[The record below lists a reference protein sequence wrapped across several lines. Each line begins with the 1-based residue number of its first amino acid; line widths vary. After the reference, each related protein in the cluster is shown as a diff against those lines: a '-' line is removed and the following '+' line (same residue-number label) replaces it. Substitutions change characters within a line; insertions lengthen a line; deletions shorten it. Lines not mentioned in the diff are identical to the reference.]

1 MVSAHRPMV
10 NKSREKTRLRRLFQ
24 SLLSI
29 NDNMKMLKMKE
40 SRGAARRSWHKYS

>member
-10 NKSREKTRLRRLFQ
+10 NKSREKTRLRRLLQ

-29 NDNMKMLKMKE
+29 NDTKKMLKRKE
-40 SRGAARRSWHKYS
+40 SRGSSS